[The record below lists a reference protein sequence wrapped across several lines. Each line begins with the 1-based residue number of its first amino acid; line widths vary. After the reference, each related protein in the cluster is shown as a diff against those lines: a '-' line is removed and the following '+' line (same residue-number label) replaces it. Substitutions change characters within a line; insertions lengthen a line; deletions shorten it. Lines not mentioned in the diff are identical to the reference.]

1 MVGVTALIAAVAL
14 GADVTQELAWDVML
28 QGKVVG
34 ERTVTVKYVAENE
47 GMRRILQ
54 GETAIDASIAGF
66 PFTWQQRFTPHAA
79 GRASA
84 SFHSVV
90 MENGEAREV
99 QGRLAGG
106 FWLVS
111 LVEGG
116 RSRSWELSGNEI
128 QLSTA
133 DLFDPGTHVPLD
145 KFESAKMLSAET
157 GDVWEQQIERLG
169 PSTVTID
176 GREVPVEGI
185 AVDPP
190 QGRATF
196 YYTSD
201 GVLVRYQYRWMGQV
215 LEAVLRDPPPPGVDD
230 APVPAVDVIS
240 EIDL

>member
-1 MVGVTALIAAVAL
+1 MLGLSAFIVAVAF
-14 GADVTQELAWDVML
+14 GADVTQELAWDVMVR
-28 QGKVVG
+28 GKVVG
-34 ERTVTVKYVAENE
+34 ERTVTVKYVNENQ
-47 GMRRILQ
+47 GMRRILE
-54 GETAIDASIAGF
+54 GETEIDAAIAGF
-66 PFTWQQRFTPHAA
+66 PFTWRQRFTAHAA
-79 GRASA
+79 GRAPA

-90 MENGEAREV
+90 MENGEPREV

-106 FWLVS
+106 TWLVS

-116 RSRSWELSGNEI
+116 QSRSWELSGSEI

-145 KFESAKMLSAET
+145 KFVTVKMLSAET
-157 GDVWEQQIERLG
+157 GDVWEQQVERLG

-196 YYTSD
+196 HYTSD
-201 GVLVRYQYRWMGQV
+201 GVLVRYAYRWMGLQ
-215 LEAVLRDPPPPGVDD
+215 LEALLRDPPPPGVDD
-230 APVPAVDVIS
+230 VPVPMLEVIGEVD
-240 EIDL
+240 L

>member
-1 MVGVTALIAAVAL
+1 MVAFTALAAAVAL
-14 GADVTQELAWDVML
+14 GADVSQDLAWDVSL

-34 ERTVTVKYVAENE
+34 ERTVTVKYVSESG
-47 GMRRILQ
+47 GMRRILL
-54 GETAIDASIAGF
+54 GETDIDASVAGF
-66 PFTWQQRFTPHAA
+66 PFTWKQRFTAHAA
-79 GRASA
+79 GRAPA

-90 MENGEAREV
+90 LENGEAREV
-99 QGRLAGG
+99 QGRLAAG

-133 DLFDPGTHVPLD
+133 DLFDPGTYVPLD
-145 KFESAKMLSAET
+145 KFDTAKMLSAET
-157 GDVWEQQIERLG
+157 GDVWEQRVERLG

-176 GREVPVEGI
+176 GQRVPVEGLAI
-185 AVDPP
+185 DPP

-201 GVLVRYQYRWMGQV
+201 GVLVRYEYRWMGHV
-215 LEAVLRDPPPPGVDD
+215 IEAVLRDPPPPGVDD
-230 APVPAVDVIS
+230 APVPGADVIG